1 MVKMGKKKYGVML
14 TTEVA
19 VPEGEPLV
27 CSVFVEKI
35 DSSVLT
41 LNIVEEKS
49 VGVPMFKLRNMDLQA
64 ADVESTPLV
73 MELSSDKILDS
84 PPVSG
89 MTVPKAQRPRTVS
102 GTGGRA
108 SMFGG
113 SNSKP
118 KAEKPKKPEP
128 EVPDGEAP
136 PPAAPSGGIMGKIK
150 RGTSIA
156 TKKPEAAAPAADEAT
171 PAAEAKA

>member
-1 MVKMGKKKYGVML
+1 
-14 TTEVA
+14 
-19 VPEGEPLV
+19 
-27 CSVFVEKI
+27 
-35 DSSVLT
+35 
-41 LNIVEEKS
+41 
-49 VGVPMFKLRNMDLQA
+49 MDLQA

-128 EVPDGEAP
+128 EVPDGEPPPPRAASWARSSGAP
-136 PPAAPSGGIMGKIK
+136 PSRPKSRRRRRRLPT
-150 RGTSIA
+150 R
-156 TKKPEAAAPAADEAT
+156 P
-171 PAAEAKA
+171 